1 MNENEEIERIT
12 VSDPNRKLSALL
24 LRLSKKFE
32 IKGEN
37 FKSRW
42 MAEEGFTE
50 FIIDLPQEGF
60 SGQSVS
66 VEIN

>member
-1 MNENEEIERIT
+1 
-12 VSDPNRKLSALL
+12 
-24 LRLSKKFE
+24 
-32 IKGEN
+32 
-37 FKSRW
+37 

-66 VEIN
+66 VKIN